1 MKFTEKTENNILQL
15 TFHGDLLGIGDTLEL
30 MDLINEK
37 INAGVLKSIINMKDV
52 RYMNSSGIGILI
64 TIYTK
69 FKNRNGEA
77 VIINAAEQIT
87 KLLNMTKLN
96 TVIKIFGSEQDALT
110 KLNW

>member
-1 MKFTEKTENNILQL
+1 MYL
-15 TFHGDLLGIGDTLEL
+15 TFQGDLLGIGDTLEL
-30 MDLINEK
+30 MDQINEK
-37 INAGVLKSIINMKDV
+37 INSGILKSIIDMKDV

-69 FKNRNGEA
+69 FKNRNGNA
-77 VIINAAEQIT
+77 VIINASEQIV

-96 TVIKIFGSEQDALT
+96 TVIKIFADEKEALS